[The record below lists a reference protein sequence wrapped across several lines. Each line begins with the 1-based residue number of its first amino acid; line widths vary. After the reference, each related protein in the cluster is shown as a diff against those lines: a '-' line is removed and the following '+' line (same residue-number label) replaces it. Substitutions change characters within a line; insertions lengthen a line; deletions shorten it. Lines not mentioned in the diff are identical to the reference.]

1 MSSPYAEELNR
12 LHAEIDHLVTV
23 HRAGAR
29 LARALTEHLADEPFR
44 LADQLAGLLEGR
56 LEPED
61 LMLAAKEEP
70 AP

>member
-1 MSSPYAEELNR
+1 MSSPYAAELNR

-23 HRAGAR
+23 HRLAAR
-29 LARALTEHLADEPFR
+29 RARDLTERLTGVPFY

-61 LMLAAKEEP
+61 LEDERTT
-70 AP
+70 

>member
-1 MSSPYAEELNR
+1 MSSPYAAELNR

-23 HRAGAR
+23 HRLAAC
-29 LARALTEHLADEPFR
+29 LARDLTERLTDAPYR

-61 LMLAAKEEP
+61 LEDGRTAG
-70 AP
+70 

>member
-1 MSSPYAEELNR
+1 MRSPYVTELNR

-23 HRAGAR
+23 HRLAAR
-29 LARALTEHLADEPFR
+29 LARGLTEHLSDEPFH

-61 LMLAAKEEP
+61 LVVLDEEVP
-70 AP
+70 D